1 LKLSPAG
8 AFRCPWY
15 PLPPLV
21 FIAMSLA
28 VLGWSLVGSPL
39 ATAAGFATCFLAWA
53 LYFPLAKLQSR
64 A

>member
-1 LKLSPAG
+1 
-8 AFRCPWY
+8 
-15 PLPPLV
+15 LPPLV

-64 A
+64 P